1 MKPSWLGLCA
11 ILVLAPLDVLVG
23 QEAGT
28 TSRTAAPQ
36 KQLCFRGAVAEQC
49 GSFLLTE
56 LSRHGRV
63 AGTGFQQQFGNGA
76 AVYRP
81 DLGTYTHFEFGV
93 MHNRPK
99 RTAWGLA
106 AGLGQDRSGLRI
118 TAKVRH
124 RRWIGST
131 ASVDLGAGI
140 ASATARAPYPEGS
153 ARAFGLT
160 GELAVNHSDLVGLHL
175 SADLMRTADERTVSA
190 MYVGARLGS
199 YAGLATFAVVQ
210 LYRAIVTVALMSGGG

>member
-1 MKPSWLGLCA
+1 MKASLFCLCS
-11 ILVLAPLDVLVG
+11 ILALAPLNILIG

-28 TSRTAAPQ
+28 AARTAAPQ

-49 GSFLLTE
+49 RSFLLTE

-63 AGTGFQQQFGNGA
+63 AGTGFQQQFGNGTA
-76 AVYRP
+76 AYRP

-93 MHNRPK
+93 MHNRSA

-106 AGLGQDRSGLRI
+106 AGLGQDGSGLRV
-118 TAKVRH
+118 TAKARH
-124 RRWIGST
+124 RRWIGAA

-140 ASATARAPYPEGS
+140 ASATARAPYPELS

-160 GELAVNHSDLVGLHL
+160 GEVAVNVSDLVGLHL

-190 MYVGARLGS
+190 MYAGARLGS
-199 YAGLATFAVVQ
+199 YAGLATFAAVT
-210 LYRAIVTVALMSGGG
+210 LYRAIIAAAVMTGGG